1 MHRNDESFQEV
12 MKTTRHAPARP
23 GVEDFGVDLKDINTG
38 VHSTRLAEWA
48 IRVARKMNIP
58 EDRLYQ
64 VEIAA
69 LLHGVGI
76 IGVPDA
82 ILKKAGPLTD
92 EERTL
97 INRHPEYSWSILRR
111 FPGLEEA
118 SLLCT
123 ITKVRTAQ
131 AIPQDCKPPTS
142 RSCQESSLSS
152 TPTMRWFRT
161 VATAKACPTAKR
173 SGACFAAVGRNSIPM
188 SFQPLFRSPNRK
200 QQMFS
205 KLLEPVPPQF
215 SSAYLER
222 FGERCALARSF
233 QPSQRLRTLVN
244 TRIQTVT
251 LRFPQRETPSP
262 FVKLPGMSR
271 TDLRIC

>member
-123 ITKVRTAQ
+123 ITKVWTAQ
-131 AIPQDCKPPTS
+131 AIPQDCKAPTS

-152 TPTMRWFRT
+152 TPTMRGFEALLPQRPAPRRSDRAPASQQWDAIRYRCRFSLCSDHRT
-161 VATAKACPTAKR
+161 
-173 SGACFAAVGRNSIPM
+173 GNSRC
-188 SFQPLFRSPNRK
+188 FRSCWNQYHRSSLAHISKGLVSAAPWLVLSNLRK
-200 QQMFS
+200 
-205 KLLEPVPPQF
+205 
-215 SSAYLER
+215 
-222 FGERCALARSF
+222 G
-233 QPSQRLRTLVN
+233 
-244 TRIQTVT
+244 
-251 LRFPQRETPSP
+251 
-262 FVKLPGMSR
+262 FVHL
-271 TDLRIC
+271 